1 MDVNVIKS
9 RARTLVAFL
18 KTRQFQ
24 LPYQTAIDALSVLET
39 GRDFNTGSA
48 LAKKNGTAETAQS
61 TPPTGHTGCNCK
73 LCQQNRVF
81 YAKLEELPEDKR
93 GYFEAVYEDLMETK
107 MDNEYHSCILDGT
120 WNSSVEIL
128 EAALARAKQKRA
140 EEEATK

>member
-18 KTRQFQ
+18 KTRQFK
-24 LPYQTAIDALSVLET
+24 LPYQTAVDAMSVLET

-48 LAKKNGTAETAQS
+48 LAQKHGDTNVGQA
-61 TPPTGHTGCNCK
+61 TPPAGHTGCNCK

-81 YAKLEELPEDKR
+81 YAKLAALPEDQR

-107 MDNEYHSCILDGT
+107 MDNDYHNCILDGSWT
-120 WNSSVEIL
+120 SSVEIL
-128 EAALARAKQKRA
+128 EAALVRAKQKRA
-140 EEEATK
+140 ESQDGR